1 MLVVALI
8 GLSFVL
14 IGIVGLQ
21 FSYMFY
27 LDRLHIERKK
37 HLNELER
44 KCDQLSE
51 RLEQA
56 ELRLAEQDRLLETAY
71 PDLRKDDEVW
81 ADVLEDR

>member
-37 HLNELER
+37 HIHELER
-44 KCDQLSE
+44 KCNQLSE
-51 RLEQA
+51 RLERA
-56 ELRLAEQDRLLETAY
+56 EVQLAEQDRLLETAY

-81 ADVLEDR
+81 ADVIEDR

>member
-37 HLNELER
+37 HIGELER
-44 KCDQLSE
+44 KCNQLSE
-51 RLEQA
+51 RLGRA
-56 ELRLAEQDRLLETAY
+56 EIGLAEQGQLLEAAY
-71 PDLRKDDEVW
+71 PGLRKDDEMW
-81 ADVLEDR
+81 ADLIEDR

>member
-1 MLVVALI
+1 MLLVALI

-14 IGIVGLQ
+14 VGIAGLQ

-37 HLNELER
+37 HIHELEH
-44 KCDQLSE
+44 KCNQITE

-56 ELRLAEQDRLLETAY
+56 KVRIAEQDRLLEIAY
-71 PDLRKDDEVW
+71 PALRKDDEIW
-81 ADVLEDR
+81 ADVIEDR

>member
-1 MLVVALI
+1 MLLVALI

-14 IGIVGLQ
+14 VGIAGLQ

-37 HLNELER
+37 HIHELEH
-44 KCDQLSE
+44 KCNQLTE

-56 ELRLAEQDRLLETAY
+56 EVRIAEQDRLLEIAY
-71 PDLRKDDEVW
+71 PGLRKDDEIW
-81 ADVLEDR
+81 ADVIEDR

>member
-27 LDRLHIERKK
+27 LDRLHIQRKK
-37 HLNELER
+37 HIHELER
-44 KCDQLSE
+44 KCNQLSE
-51 RLEQA
+51 RLGRAQI
-56 ELRLAEQDRLLETAY
+56 RLAEQDRLLEAAH
-71 PDLRKDDEVW
+71 PGRKKDDGIW
-81 ADVLEDR
+81 ADVIEDR

>member
-1 MLVVALI
+1 MLLFALI

-37 HLNELER
+37 HIHKLER
-44 KCDQLSE
+44 KCNQLSE
-51 RLEQA
+51 HLGQA
-56 ELRLAEQDRLLETAY
+56 ESRLAEQDRLLETAY
-71 PDLRKDDEVW
+71 PGLRKDDEIW
-81 ADVLEDR
+81 AEVIEDR